1 MTAPRLP
8 NLFKVPEL
16 KEKIL
21 FTLLCL
27 VVYRIGAHIATPGV
41 NVQALADFLRNQGQ
55 GTLFSL
61 YDLFAGGSFG
71 RATVF
76 ALGIMPYI
84 SASIV
89 FQLAAP
95 VFPVVEKMQRDEEG
109 RKKLTQW
116 TRYLTVVLCL
126 FQAYGY
132 ALFTEQIPGA
142 VASPGFFFR
151 LTTVLTLTTG
161 GVFVMWLG
169 EQITERGIGN
179 GASLLI
185 FFSIVERIWPE
196 TIRTIDALQARSLTF
211 PKLII
216 VLAVMVLVVAGT
228 VAVTVAA
235 RRIPIQIP
243 RKVMGRGRIREGQKT
258 FIPLRLNTANVM
270 PIIFAQSLIIVP
282 GTIAAFSGNQ
292 TLKHLA
298 EYFSVTSPVYLI
310 TSALLIIFFAYFYTS
325 IIFNPVDLAENLK
338 KQGGFIPGVKPGAAA
353 VQAGT
358 PLAREA
364 KKSMDDGKLVPDAV
378 ILSLI
383 EEELA
388 KPEAQQGAVLDG
400 FPRTAAQAELVDR
413 TLAERGQRLNHILL
427 LDVPEEELVRRLK
440 ARAVQE
446 SRSDDTAEA
455 VKTRLQVYQRDTAPL
470 IAHFAQRGIVHRVP
484 GTGTVDEIAT
494 EIQRVIGR

>member
-41 NVQALADFLRNQGQ
+41 NVQPLADFLRNQGQ

-61 YDLFAGGSFG
+61 YDLFAGGGFG

-142 VASPGFFFR
+142 VGHPGFFFR

-185 FFSIVERIWPE
+185 FFSIVEPTWPE
-196 TIRTIDALQARSLTF
+196 TIRTIDALQPRSLSVPT
-211 PKLII
+211 L
-216 VLAVMVLVVAGT
+216 LAVPVVMVLVAAGT
-228 VAVTVAA
+228 LGGAGA
-235 RRIPIQIP
+235 RQRSSPP
-243 RKVMGRGRIREGQKT
+243 
-258 FIPLRLNTANVM
+258 
-270 PIIFAQSLIIVP
+270 
-282 GTIAAFSGNQ
+282 
-292 TLKHLA
+292 
-298 EYFSVTSPVYLI
+298 TS
-310 TSALLIIFFAYFYTS
+310 
-325 IIFNPVDLAENLK
+325 
-338 KQGGFIPGVKPGAAA
+338 
-353 VQAGT
+353 
-358 PLAREA
+358 
-364 KKSMDDGKLVPDAV
+364 PDAV
-378 ILSLI
+378 S
-383 EEELA
+383 
-388 KPEAQQGAVLDG
+388 
-400 FPRTAAQAELVDR
+400 RTAGRDR
-413 TLAERGQRLNHILL
+413 QPA
-427 LDVPEEELVRRLK
+427 RRL
-440 ARAVQE
+440 
-446 SRSDDTAEA
+446 
-455 VKTRLQVYQRDTAPL
+455 
-470 IAHFAQRGIVHRVP
+470 
-484 GTGTVDEIAT
+484 
-494 EIQRVIGR
+494 